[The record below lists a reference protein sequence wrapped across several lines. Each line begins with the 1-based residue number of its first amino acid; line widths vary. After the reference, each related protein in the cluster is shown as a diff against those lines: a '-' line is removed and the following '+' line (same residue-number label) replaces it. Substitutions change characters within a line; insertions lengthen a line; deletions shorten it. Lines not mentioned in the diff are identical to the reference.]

1 MAPATLRQATVE
13 LQPAPGKGAAAISGA
28 TRRKPHICFVAPY
41 AWPVLSR
48 DPTIKV
54 VGGAE
59 VQQCILARLLAANGY
74 RVSMITFDY
83 GQPSPALV
91 DGVTVYNAFRPD
103 AGVPVLRFLHPR
115 LSTMWRVLRTVDADI
130 YYQRTSAM
138 WTGVVAAFCRR
149 HGKRSIYACASDRD
163 FEIGREQIRHA
174 RDRLL
179 YRWGVAHVDR
189 VVVQNPYQSE
199 TCRRNHRRQ
208 ALLIPSCYQPPETA
222 RPASLANDRVLWV
235 GTIHDYKRPDWLLDI
250 AERLPHRR
258 FVMIGGPSVGGDRFK
273 PGYYEAIRDRA
284 AGLANVEFTGFLP
297 LAQVEPWFDRARVLV
312 STSVYEGT
320 PNVFLQAWARGV
332 PTVGTVD
339 VGAAVNT
346 VFADVEQGA
355 QKVETLLSDDA
366 LWSRASADSL
376 DYFQRNHS
384 STEVLA
390 RYSRLLDEL
399 TLSRE
404 E

>member
-13 LQPAPGKGAAAISGA
+13 LPPAPAKGAAATSGA

-48 DPTIKV
+48 DPTIKM

-74 RVSMITFDY
+74 RVSMITFDH
-83 GQPSPALV
+83 GQPDRALV
-91 DGVTVYNAFRPD
+91 DGVTVYKIFRPD
-103 AGVPVLRFLHPR
+103 AGVPVLRYLHPR
-115 LSTMWRVLRTVDADI
+115 LSTMWRVLREVDADI
-130 YYQRTSAM
+130 YYQRSSAM

-149 HGKRSIYACASDRD
+149 HGKRSVYAGASDRD
-163 FEIGREQIRHA
+163 FEVGREQIKHA
-174 RDRLL
+174 RDRLI
-179 YRWGVAHVDR
+179 YRWGLAHVDR
-189 VVVQNPYQSE
+189 VVAQNPYQVE
-199 TCRRNHRRQ
+199 MCRRNHKRE
-208 ALLIPSCYQPPETA
+208 ALLIPSCYLLPED
-222 RPASLANDRVLWV
+222 ASPGKGDRVLWV
-235 GTIHDYKRPDWLLDI
+235 GTIHDYKRPGWLLDI

-258 FVMIGGPSVGGDRFK
+258 FVMIGGPSVVGARFR
-273 PGYYEAIRDRA
+273 PGYYESVRDRA
-284 AGLANVEFTGFLP
+284 ASLANVEFTGFLP

-312 STSVYEGT
+312 STSVYEGM

-332 PTVGTVD
+332 PTLATVD
-339 VGAAVNT
+339 VGAPGHA

-355 QKVETLLSDDA
+355 RKLETLLSDDA

-376 DYFQRNHS
+376 DHFQRNHS

-390 RYSRLLDEL
+390 RYARLIDEL

-404 E
+404 K